1 MIVDVLWRL
10 GPFAA
15 CHSVSSTFLH
25 RCREAN
31 AHRSNFNG
39 GDRLP
44 VLGISKFKTQDDTRN
59 HWCDSLLRHK
69 DTVNAMV
76 QYPNI
81 PLASV
86 RTGKSTSLCGD
97 HWITGGKTRQRVNF
111 VSRCLKIE
119 FRFAHFCTSSFHF
132 WWTAR
137 LVPTARNWRAH
148 HRISPNY
155 AGTCMWSCCHNLTDR
170 TPKNHEVSFYPHHM
184 ALPVLSSV
192 SETNLSESL
201 SRGTQRQVVQS
212 WSNRV
217 QSIVRF
223 VSAYIV
229 SELAGCFSAP
239 AVSILLQDLPVVHV
253 GPTSDEEIDTL
264 VKQATR
270 RRWPKKSWFIMSNDL
285 KMIWNS

>member
-1 MIVDVLWRL
+1 MRLICRGFFSVNSQAAPEFEEPSRSLIHGQGDNMIVDVLWRL
-10 GPFAA
+10 GPVAA
-15 CHSVSSTFLH
+15 CHSVSSTFLNL
-25 RCREAN
+25 CREAN
-31 AHRSNFNG
+31 ALRSNFN

-119 FRFAHFCTSSFHF
+119 FRFAQFCTSSFHF

-137 LVPTARNWRAH
+137 LVPTARN
-148 HRISPNY
+148 
-155 AGTCMWSCCHNLTDR
+155 
-170 TPKNHEVSFYPHHM
+170 
-184 ALPVLSSV
+184 
-192 SETNLSESL
+192 
-201 SRGTQRQVVQS
+201 
-212 WSNRV
+212 
-217 QSIVRF
+217 
-223 VSAYIV
+223 
-229 SELAGCFSAP
+229 
-239 AVSILLQDLPVVHV
+239 
-253 GPTSDEEIDTL
+253 
-264 VKQATR
+264 
-270 RRWPKKSWFIMSNDL
+270 
-285 KMIWNS
+285 